1 MRKNPA
7 IEKMI
12 LDFKFTATYVA
23 DQLIM
28 KYPNLDKDDLEQQG
42 ILILAEMIQKGDFPY
57 PITNDRQ
64 IACHFINHIMKEL
77 TVYADNINNYLN
89 RKVRCNS
96 TSNES
101 EKRYNKLFEESE
113 NNISKEELFKIVY
126 AGGET
131 NKGTIITNVI
141 NYLVGL
147 GICPNYNG
155 VVILSDETIDNVIEM
170 IAEYLM

>member
-64 IACHFINHIMKEL
+64 IACHFINH
-77 TVYADNINNYLN
+77 
-89 RKVRCNS
+89 KVRCNS

-131 NKGTIITNVI
+131 NKNTIITNVI

-147 GICPNYNG
+147 GICPKYNG

>member
-1 MRKNPA
+1 MKNPA

-12 LDFKFTATYVA
+12 LDFKFVATYA
-23 DQLIM
+23 ANELIK
-28 KYPNLDKDDLEQQG
+28 KYPKLDKDDLEQQG
-42 ILILAEMIQKGDFPY
+42 VLILAEMIQKGDFPY
-57 PITNDRQ
+57 PITSDKQ
-64 IACHFINHIMKEL
+64 IACHFANHVMEEL

-101 EKRYNKLFEESE
+101 EKRYKKLFEESE
-113 NNISKEELFKIVY
+113 DKINKEELFKIVY

-131 NKGTIITNVI
+131 NKDTIIANVI